1 MDFPSFKEIVQIQN
15 YLQKRYDKLCKILS
29 LTSNVLQN
37 ETFLT
42 KCAGT
47 KTLSRITCKKTL
59 SFFDAI
65 QY

>member
-1 MDFPSFKEIVQIQN
+1 MQQLFQN
-15 YLQKRYDKLCKILS
+15 AA
-29 LTSNVLQN
+29 TVLQN

-65 QY
+65 QS

>member
-1 MDFPSFKEIVQIQN
+1 MQQLFQN
-15 YLQKRYDKLCKILS
+15 A
-29 LTSNVLQN
+29 TTVLQN